1 MNDSNNLTGRLPL
14 IHLLIT
20 LASALLL
27 DFIPLPADTFFWMP
41 SFSAMVWFFLI
52 LRRPQS
58 FGLFGAFLFGL
69 LVDAGSTSP
78 LGQHALSFV
87 LMTFAIQL
95 PQTQAWLKNPV
106 RQALGAASALLFN
119 QAILSF
125 LNAVHDRQFTHP
137 EIFTSVLTGILLWPL
152 LDRFLLTFL
161 QPRRFK

>member
-52 LRRPQS
+52 LRRPQN

-137 EIFTSVLTGILLWPL
+137 ETFTSVLTGILLWPL